1 MSYHLIPVKRE
12 QKRTK
17 HNKNTRENKNVE
29 KREPLN
35 TAGRNVK
42 MVHPLWKTI

>member
-1 MSYHLIPVKRE
+1 MSYHLIPVR
-12 QKRTK
+12 RASIT
-17 HNKNTRENKNVE
+17 NTRENKNVE

-42 MVHPLWKTI
+42 PV